1 MRSLSYKKR
10 AEICQNP
17 TARKL
22 FALIEEKQTNL
33 SIAADVTSAEQL
45 LELADALGPEICVFK
60 THIDILDDFTP
71 RVTKELCRLANEHNF
86 LIFEDRKFAD
96 IGNTVSHQYCG
107 GIYKIADWADI
118 INAHIVPGPGI
129 IAGLKEGGLPKG
141 SGLLLLAEMSS
152 SGTLAKSSYTEAAI
166 QMAEANSDFVI
177 GFISLRKLS
186 DNPAFIHMTPGVQ
199 LSIGKDS
206 LGQQYQTP
214 ESVINAGS
222 DVIIVGRGIYGAKNP
237 KSEAEIYRKAGWKA
251 YINSLTGG
259 CNTQGSSIFGII
271 LASFAFFFKG

>member
-1 MRSLSYKKR
+1 MHFWRAFDMPNLSYKKR
-10 AEICQNP
+10 ADLCKNP
-17 TARKL
+17 TAKKL
-22 FALIEEKQTNL
+22 FALMEKKQTNL
-33 SIAADVTSAEQL
+33 SVAADVTACADL
-45 LELADALGPEICVFK
+45 LKLADTLGSEICVFK

-71 RVTKELCRLANEHNF
+71 QVTKELRHLADKHDF

-96 IGNTVSHQYCG
+96 IGNTVSHQYRG
-107 GIYKIADWADI
+107 GVYKIADWADI

-129 IAGLKEGGLPKG
+129 IAGLKEGSHSKS

-152 SGTLAKSSYTEAAI
+152 SGTLAKSSYTEAAVK
-166 QMAEANSDFVI
+166 MAEANTDFVI

-199 LSIGKDS
+199 LSQGKDT

-214 ESVINAGS
+214 ESVIHAGS

-237 KSEAEIYRKAGWKA
+237 PSEAKLYRNAGWQA
-251 YINSLTGG
+251 YVNSLT
-259 CNTQGSSIFGII
+259 
-271 LASFAFFFKG
+271 